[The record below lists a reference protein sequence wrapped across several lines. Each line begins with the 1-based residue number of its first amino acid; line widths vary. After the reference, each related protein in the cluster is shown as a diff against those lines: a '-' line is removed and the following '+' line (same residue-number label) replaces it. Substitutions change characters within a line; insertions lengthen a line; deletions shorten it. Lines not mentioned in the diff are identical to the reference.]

1 MENED
6 YAKNLGVGEYVGA
19 ISNTAMLRSEQGY
32 YYVQIDVQAQVDN
45 EVKQTNRKY
54 FIDTNYSS
62 ERRESMTKHY

>member
-45 EVKQTNRKY
+45 EVKRQ
-54 FIDTNYSS
+54 IVSIL
-62 ERRESMTKHY
+62 